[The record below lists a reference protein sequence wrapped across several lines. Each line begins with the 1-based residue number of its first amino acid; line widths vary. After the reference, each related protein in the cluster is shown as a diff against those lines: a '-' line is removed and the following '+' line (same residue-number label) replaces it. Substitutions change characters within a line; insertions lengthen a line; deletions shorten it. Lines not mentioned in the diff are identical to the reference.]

1 MRTTTLGAVLASLA
15 ITGGTA
21 AVLGAGPAEAATPTT
36 TAPTTARLAINQH
49 TTVVAHYGDQIGYL
63 EASVSDSNGG
73 GVYAGR
79 AVLQRRL
86 PGKGW
91 AKVRTDDDDT
101 DGIGFGSYGSH
112 AKGNVRYRLHYL
124 GGTDGATSITYAPA
138 YSNVVTVR
146 TLWNLHEN
154 GSCNHGCHFFGRL
167 SPRAKNHRVL
177 IQVKHGSWKRYQV
190 VKTDRRSR
198 WRATVVATFG
208 NGTRYRA
215 VVAGSKH
222 EIRTTSNI
230 YRFYKVRVS

>member
-91 AKVRTDDDDT
+91 AKVRTDDDGT
-101 DGIGFGSYGSH
+101 DGIGFGAYRSH
-112 AKGNVRYRLHYL
+112 AKGNVLYRLHYL
-124 GGTDGATSITYAPA
+124 GGTDGANSFTYAPA
-138 YSNVVTVR
+138 YS
-146 TLWNLHEN
+146 
-154 GSCNHGCHFFGRL
+154 
-167 SPRAKNHRVL
+167 
-177 IQVKHGSWKRYQV
+177 
-190 VKTDRRSR
+190 
-198 WRATVVATFG
+198 
-208 NGTRYRA
+208 
-215 VVAGSKH
+215 
-222 EIRTTSNI
+222 
-230 YRFYKVRVS
+230 